1 MPMFNYRCTGC
12 GCEYETLIMSDWKP
26 YCPNCNA
33 DEEDDGIKQEK
44 LVSAPRMFN
53 GDLTDNKPSIK
64 E

>member
-12 GCEYETLIMSDWKP
+12 GTEYETLIMGDWKA

-33 DEEDDGIKQEK
+33 DEEEDGVEQEK

-53 GDLTDNKPSIK
+53 GDLTDGKASIK
-64 E
+64 